1 MGNFLESVRAFIADN
16 PLLQT
21 GLDMGSIIV
30 PFALLYAYFGLTF
43 IAICGEIIALRRKR
57 SAYNKCARQLA
68 CLSMLLGW
76 LMLLGGRLWLIMA
89 LDGFDSYSIIVLL
102 SEATWMMFGFA
113 AIVSCCY
120 FMLWKFLANY
130 PVLHIVLGA
139 IAFLQGLMTCVGVM
153 AVTRLYNALS
163 LPEASSITIPQLF
176 TPQFGQAYLSALCY
190 TLPLIFALAGGFGAV
205 WLLLRR
211 KADDFG
217 RDYYNTMVPWC
228 TRWARNAWGL
238 LWLLLVASSG
248 LEIWQTWQTTGV
260 FMQQD
265 AIFQSLRVLL
275 WLVPALLWTLVAR
288 SATPRPAAV
297 HGLHPALLYGTDP
310 ALADTTASVPPFLGG
325 MLAVV
330 RPGR

>member
-76 LMLLGGRLWLIMA
+76 LMLLGGRLWLILA

-130 PVLHIVLGA
+130 PVLHIILGA
-139 IAFLQGLMTCVGVM
+139 IAFLQGLMTCAGVM
-153 AVTRLYNALS
+153 AVTRLYNA
-163 LPEASSITIPQLF
+163 P
-176 TPQFGQAYLSALCY
+176 
-190 TLPLIFALAGGFGAV
+190 
-205 WLLLRR
+205 
-211 KADDFG
+211 
-217 RDYYNTMVPWC
+217 
-228 TRWARNAWGL
+228 
-238 LWLLLVASSG
+238 
-248 LEIWQTWQTTGV
+248 
-260 FMQQD
+260 
-265 AIFQSLRVLL
+265 
-275 WLVPALLWTLVAR
+275 VPAR
-288 SATPRPAAV
+288 GQQHHHPAAV
-297 HGLHPALLYGTDP
+297 HAPVRSGLPERPVLYPAPDLCPCRSLWRRMAAP
-310 ALADTTASVPPFLGG
+310 APQ
-325 MLAVV
+325 
-330 RPGR
+330 GR

>member
-190 TLPLIFALAGGFGAV
+190 TPRLSSMALTMAATVLKPVIYLPAPSETPRMTGEFISCAV
-205 WLLLRR
+205 SR
-211 KADDFG
+211 
-217 RDYYNTMVPWC
+217 M
-228 TRWARNAWGL
+228 
-238 LWLLLVASSG
+238 LLVHS
-248 LEIWQTWQTTGV
+248 
-260 FMQQD
+260 
-265 AIFQSLRVLL
+265 RLL
-275 WLVPALLWTLVAR
+275 
-288 SATPRPAAV
+288 
-297 HGLHPALLYGTDP
+297 
-310 ALADTTASVPPFLGG
+310 
-325 MLAVV
+325 MLN
-330 RPGR
+330 

>member
-217 RDYYNTMVPWC
+217 RDYYNTMVPW
-228 TRWARNAWGL
+228 
-238 LWLLLVASSG
+238 
-248 LEIWQTWQTTGV
+248 WQTWQTTGV

-288 SATPRPAAV
+288 SATPLRQK
-297 HGLHPALLYGTDP
+297 PALVIGLLLSMGFTLPYFME
-310 ALADTTASVPPFLGG
+310 LIRL
-325 MLAVV
+325 
-330 RPGR
+330 

>member
-120 FMLWKFLANY
+120 FML
-130 PVLHIVLGA
+130 
-139 IAFLQGLMTCVGVM
+139 
-153 AVTRLYNALS
+153 
-163 LPEASSITIPQLF
+163 
-176 TPQFGQAYLSALCY
+176 
-190 TLPLIFALAGGFGAV
+190 
-205 WLLLRR
+205 
-211 KADDFG
+211 
-217 RDYYNTMVPWC
+217 
-228 TRWARNAWGL
+228 
-238 LWLLLVASSG
+238 
-248 LEIWQTWQTTGV
+248 
-260 FMQQD
+260 
-265 AIFQSLRVLL
+265 
-275 WLVPALLWTLVAR
+275 
-288 SATPRPAAV
+288 
-297 HGLHPALLYGTDP
+297 
-310 ALADTTASVPPFLGG
+310 
-325 MLAVV
+325 
-330 RPGR
+330 

>member
-1 MGNFLESVRAFIADN
+1 
-16 PLLQT
+16 
-21 GLDMGSIIV
+21 
-30 PFALLYAYFGLTF
+30 
-43 IAICGEIIALRRKR
+43 
-57 SAYNKCARQLA
+57 
-68 CLSMLLGW
+68 
-76 LMLLGGRLWLIMA
+76 MLLGGRLCLIMA

-205 WLLLRR
+205 WLLLRPN
-211 KADDFG
+211 
-217 RDYYNTMVPWC
+217 NTFSDISFTVPG
-228 TRWARNAWGL
+228 ARAGPAMPGPCSQ
-238 LWLLLVASSG
+238 LLLVASSG
-248 LEIWQTWQTTGV
+248 LEVWQTWPGHRV
-260 FMQQD
+260 CSCSRMPSSK
-265 AIFQSLRVLL
+265 SLHVLL
-275 WLVPALLWTLVAR
+275 WLVPYALDPVLRSSLHAAPEAPAR
-288 SATPRPAAV
+288 HDRPAAV
-297 HGLHPALLYGTDP
+297 HGLPPA
-310 ALADTTASVPPFLGG
+310 
-325 MLAVV
+325 
-330 RPGR
+330 

>member
-228 TRWARNAWGL
+228 TRWARNA
-238 LWLLLVASSG
+238 
-248 LEIWQTWQTTGV
+248 
-260 FMQQD
+260 
-265 AIFQSLRVLL
+265 
-275 WLVPALLWTLVAR
+275 
-288 SATPRPAAV
+288 
-297 HGLHPALLYGTDP
+297 
-310 ALADTTASVPPFLGG
+310 
-325 MLAVV
+325 
-330 RPGR
+330 